1 MFFCL
6 ATKKSWWNERI
17 IRATRATMQWAC
29 QVVKWMVQPI
39 TSGCNEKRNGLPWCL
54 SNVFCD
60 SEKTQIE
67 SRPQKVVEDEDDA
80 FLLGCI
86 YWYWNVLLWSV
97 WGWRIGFPGYIYIYI
112 HMFQSGL
119 ESLSDVINSFF
130 YIPFH
135 PLPSRCILLH
145 SKERSQNSNKIKLL
159 MFGLLFC

>member
-97 WGWRIGFPGYIYIYI
+97 WGWRIGFPGYIYIYTYVPEW
-112 HMFQSGL
+112 SR
-119 ESLSDVINSFF
+119 ESQWCHKLVF
-130 YIPFH
+130 
-135 PLPSRCILLH
+135 LH
-145 SKERSQNSNKIKLL
+145 SIPSPSIPLYSTPFKREISKFK
-159 MFGLLFC
+159 